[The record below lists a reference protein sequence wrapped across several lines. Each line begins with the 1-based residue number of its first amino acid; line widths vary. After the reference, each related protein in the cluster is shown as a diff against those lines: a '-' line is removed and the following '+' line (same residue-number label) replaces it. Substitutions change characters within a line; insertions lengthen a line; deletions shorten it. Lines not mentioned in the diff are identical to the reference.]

1 MKNLLLTLSLSLAVL
16 PAYADEM
23 SPTKGTDLPP
33 PRTTAPQPTAVPS
46 ESAPAEVAPPAKA
59 AAAMPAKAA
68 PAALAARSTW
78 YVGGD
83 LGWNKTNDVEW
94 GLQGAWIDSHPVP
107 FDDGWVGALKVGTY
121 VAGIRAELEYAHR
134 SNDAKEFGPLADV
147 DNARGSIKSDA
158 LMLNAYYDFTPTGRI
173 TPYVGAGVGAARVE
187 ANNIR
192 KALAPTDCCSGIV
205 DDKDTV
211 AALQVM
217 AGAAYAV
224 NSNLDVTAE
233 YRYFLS
239 QDPSFNYATG
249 CDPSESVSTC
259 GVLGKVSDNYNNHS
273 ILVGLRYRF

>member
-33 PRTTAPQPTAVPS
+33 PRTTAPQPVAVPS
-46 ESAPAEVAPPAKA
+46 EAAPAEVAPPAKA

-83 LGWNKTNDVEW
+83 LGWNNTHDVDW
-94 GLQGAWIDSHPVP
+94 TFTSGTHPVP

-134 SNDAKEFGPLADV
+134 TNDAQYFGPPGSI

-158 LMLNAYYDFTPTGRI
+158 LMLNAYYDFRPSGRI
-173 TPYVGAGVGAARVE
+173 TPYVGAGVGAAQVK
-187 ANNIR
+187 ADNIR
-192 KALAPTDCCSGIV
+192 KDISGCCSGIV

-224 NSNLDVTAE
+224 NSNLDVTVE

-239 QDPSFNYATG
+239 QDPSFNYATA
-249 CDPSESVSTC
+249 CDSSESVSTC
-259 GVLGKVSDNYNNHS
+259 GVDGKVSDDYNNHS